1 VKPWL
6 NACWKVFLAFTLA
19 ITLLSGCT
27 GKTVAESYPL
37 ESVVRDGPQVSYVY
51 RAANEPVPAV
61 AEKLAEERKPE
72 QMSNQNPEHMFLV
85 YSDEWYHVQ
94 QDPKKP
100 TDTLIEV
107 DSKEFVQRNYNP
119 SFLEGYIFASIVNN
133 LFGQRSTPYYGDY
146 RGYSYRDVY
155 RPATSYHPP
164 TSEEKK
170 VIPPITSK
178 GVGSIIKRGQTGTNN
193 QSGTPI
199 VPPVSPSTNQP
210 GKIIKN
216 PSGGSYSNPQPQSGT
231 RFNTPPKSTSPPKT
245 NFGGFGRL
253 KRRR

>member
-1 VKPWL
+1 MKPWL
-6 NACWKVFLAFTLA
+6 NTYWKVFLVFTLA

-51 RAANEPVPAV
+51 RAANESVPSV
-61 AEKLAEERKPE
+61 AEKLAEERQPE
-72 QMSNQNPEHMFLV
+72 QMSNQNPAHMFLV
-85 YSDEWYHVQ
+85 YPDEWYHVQ
-94 QDPKKP
+94 QDPKKA

-119 SFLEGYIFASIVNN
+119 SFLEGYIFANIVNS
-133 LFGQRSTPYYGDY
+133 LFGQGNAPYHGDY

-155 RPATSYHPP
+155 KPTTSYHPP
-164 TSEEKK
+164 TSEDKK
-170 VIPPITSK
+170 VVPPITAK
-178 GVGSIIKRGQTGTNN
+178 GVGSIIKRGQSPTSDK
-193 QSGTPI
+193 SGTPL
-199 VPPVSPSTNQP
+199 VPPAAPSTNQP

-216 PSGGSYSNPQPQSGT
+216 PSGGSLSNPQPKSGSWLG
-231 RFNTPPKSTSPPKT
+231 TPPKATSPPKT
-245 NFGGFGRL
+245 NFGGFGRV